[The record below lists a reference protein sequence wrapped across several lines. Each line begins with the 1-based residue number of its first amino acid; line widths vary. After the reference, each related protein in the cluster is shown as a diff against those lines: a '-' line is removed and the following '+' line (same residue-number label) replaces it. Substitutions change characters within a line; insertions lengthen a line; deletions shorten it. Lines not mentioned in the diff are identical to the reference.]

1 MSGFAKDIHDV
12 TPEFKKAVAE
22 VAEPEWQ
29 SLTKK
34 VKGREVD
41 TGKQWAEVCF
51 LSNGYSIFEQ
61 R

>member
-1 MSGFAKDIHDV
+1 M